1 MDEKDYADFVWSRT
15 KDGSAIVDGMNPVKA
30 ELMHA
35 AIGICGEA
43 GELLDAIKK
52 HVIYGKAI
60 DRQNAI
66 EELGD
71 IEFYLAAI
79 RNITQI
85 SCKEIID
92 ANVEKLS
99 KRYPIGYTDQAAIER
114 KDKQDGSN

>member
-1 MDEKDYADFVWSRT
+1 MSADYKEFVWSRT
-15 KDGSAIVDGMNPVKA
+15 KDGKAILSGISSGNA
-30 ELMHA
+30 ELLHA

-52 HVIYGKAI
+52 HVIYGKVF
-60 DRQNAI
+60 DRVNVV

-71 IEFYLAAI
+71 IEFYMQMMRTALCVERI
-79 RNITQI
+79 
-85 SCKEIID
+85 EILR

-99 KRYPIGYTDQAAIER
+99 KRYPVGYTDQAAIER